1 MTDVTTMSPD
11 AGSNAITRAK
21 RVVVKVGTST
31 LTYENGRLNLRR
43 IETLVR
49 VLSDIKNSGKELIL
63 VTSGAIGVGTGQ
75 LGLKE
80 RPKDVVGKQAAAAV
94 GQCELMYS
102 YDKQFSTYGHV
113 TAQVLLTLDVVEDE
127 QRKRNVVNT
136 INRLLEYGAV
146 PIVNENDTVS
156 LEELK
161 LGDNDTLGAYL
172 AAMLHANLLILLTDV
187 DGLYTANPSKDKTA
201 RRIDRIDKIT
211 KDIENAAA
219 GTGSSNGTGGMITKI
234 RAAKIATRA
243 GVPVFITSS
252 SGENPIVKAV
262 SGEGVGT
269 LFTARYSLKT
279 KLQWLPFYAQA
290 SGNLFVDAGAA
301 DAVMKNDRSLL
312 PAGIVA
318 VEGDF
323 RRGDVVCVYRTE
335 THEYLGRGIVKYSRD
350 ELAEMIG
357 SDSAAGESEAINRDD
372 WVGAKD

>member
-1 MTDVTTMSPD
+1 IA
-11 AGSNAITRAK
+11 AGFRRLGYGSRP
-21 RVVVKVGTST
+21 TS
-31 LTYENGRLNLRR
+31 
-43 IETLVR
+43 V
-49 VLSDIKNSGKELIL
+49 
-63 VTSGAIGVGTGQ
+63 AA
-75 LGLKE
+75 
-80 RPKDVVGKQAAAAV
+80 KQACAAA
-94 GQCELMYS
+94 GQGLLMEEYTKFLLDRGYVS
-102 YDKQFSTYGHV
+102 
-113 TAQVLLTLDVVEDE
+113 AQLLLTRGDFVDRRRYTNAFNALE
-127 QRKRNVVNT
+127 
-136 INRLLEYGAV
+136 LLLKKGAV

-279 KLQWLPFYAQA
+279 KLQWLAFYAQA

-357 SDSAAGESEAINRDD
+357 SDCAAGESEAINRDD

>member
-1 MTDVTTMSPD
+1 MEVEFKKQR
-11 AGSNAITRAK
+11 I
-21 RVVVKVGTST
+21 VVKVGTST
-31 LTYENGRLNLRR
+31 ITHPSGAPNLRN
-43 IETLVR
+43 IEILART
-49 VLSDIKNSGKELIL
+49 LSDLQDMGHEMIL
-63 VTSGAIGVGTGQ
+63 VSSGAIAVGTDK
-75 LGLKE
+75 LGLAE
-80 RPKDVVGKQAAAAV
+80 RPRELRFKQAAASV
-94 GQCELMYS
+94 GQCRLMFT
-102 YDKQFSTYGHV
+102 YDKFFSEYGHTV
-113 TAQVLLTLDVVEDE
+113 GQILLTDDDVADPS
-127 QRKRNVVNT
+127 RAAH
-136 INRLLEYGAV
+136 LEATFSALSEMGV
-146 PIVNENDTVS
+146 IPIVNENDTVS

-279 KLQWLPFYAQA
+279 KLQWLAFYAQA

>member
-1 MTDVTTMSPD
+1 M
-11 AGSNAITRAK
+11 NKQLI
-21 RVVVKVGTST
+21 VVKVGTSS
-31 LTYENGRLNLRR
+31 LTGADGSMSPEKVGNIVRQIADLRDAGHS
-43 IETLVR
+43 V
-49 VLSDIKNSGKELIL
+49 VL
-63 VTSGAIGVGTGQ
+63 VTSGSIAAGFRR
-75 LGLKE
+75 LGYGS
-80 RPKDVVGKQAAAAV
+80 RPTSVAAKQACAAA
-94 GQCELMYS
+94 GQGLLMEEYTKFLLDRGYVS
-102 YDKQFSTYGHV
+102 
-113 TAQVLLTLDVVEDE
+113 AQLLLTRGDFVDRRRYTNAFNALE
-127 QRKRNVVNT
+127 
-136 INRLLEYGAV
+136 LLLKKGAV

-262 SGEGVGT
+262 SGEGAGT

-279 KLQWLPFYAQA
+279 KLQWLAFYAQA